1 LMPLA
6 LKFSGGLVALTV
18 LTLSA
23 WSFVFGGGG
32 DTESS
37 VDRPESAQ
45 IDTLDAPD
53 ADAIGPQGAGK
64 AAGAGNATGDSPPY
78 TVQSV
83 DTLGTLAVQVSI
95 APGAQA
101 AWINGALRLSTVAS
115 APSVHSARELVL
127 PAVVSSEALDVS
139 LPPSPDGS
147 GQPAESPP
155 PSETNE
161 DELFMAPTRSPAG
174 RTYKVMAGDDAP
186 SIAAKHCVAEPQEW
200 IEELLRIN
208 DVHEDELTTGTV
220 LELPEATPLLC
231 STPTPGVRSP
241 HLAPVMA
248 AATPTPTPASAP

>member
-1 LMPLA
+1 MPLA
-6 LKFSGGLVALTV
+6 LKFSCGFIGLTV
-18 LTLSA
+18 LTLAA
-23 WSFVFGGGG
+23 WSYVFGGGG
-32 DTESS
+32 DMEPS

-45 IDTLDAPD
+45 IDTPDAPD

-78 TVQSV
+78 TMQSV

-101 AWINGALRLSTVAS
+101 AWINGVLRLSTVAS
-115 APSVHSARELVL
+115 APSVQSARELVL
-127 PAVVSSEALDVS
+127 PAVASSEALEFS
-139 LPPSPDGS
+139 APPSPDGA

-161 DELFMAPTRSPAG
+161 DELFTAPTRSPAG
-174 RTYKVMAGDDAP
+174 RTFKVMAGDDAP

-208 DVHEDELTTGTV
+208 DVHEDGLTAGMVLDMPEGT
-220 LELPEATPLLC
+220 PQLC
-231 STPTPGVRSP
+231 STPTPGARSP
-241 HLAPVMA
+241 YLAPVVA
-248 AATPTPTPASAP
+248 AATATPTPVSAP